1 MTPSH
6 EGHIAVSGPVAP
18 DEAARQEA
26 PTVGARM
33 STARFAWWKAGVP
46 IGLVALATIVARLP
60 SFGRQLFDSDEA
72 TVATMGMVVSRGGV
86 LYRDVIDRKPPLAA
100 MLYAATFW
108 VTDTRSLIP
117 VHVLAALGLAAAA
130 LIVASDVRRRASVT
144 AGWWAA
150 ALLIA
155 GAVAFRPAAGQA
167 ANYSQLALLPGCAA
181 IVLSRRGTARG
192 AAYAGLAL
200 GIATLTRQTWLI
212 GLGPAALGV
221 WLHGGRQRAHV
232 ALLVATTALT
242 IVAVALFAPFSA
254 FWHWTFSGNG
264 SLLFAVGHSQHVVTR
279 GWRTLRLFLI
289 GHVALCWLALRRG
302 WHFADLDLWA
312 WLAAGLVTVVVGFR
326 FFDHYWFQVLPPL
339 VLLAAPAI
347 DRHSVL
353 TRGLV
358 AVAVLAPTLWF
369 WTQAWSPNDFTD
381 NWTPLV
387 TEIRQQTH
395 AGDRI
400 TVWGAIPELYWRSGR
415 APGGGLVLTDFL
427 VGRSAG
433 FADGPERLRHATPGA
448 RAAWLRSMYAHPPK
462 LFLDTS
468 VAGIRSYGHY
478 PLKLLPPVSTFVAR
492 YYRRIA
498 TVSRVNIYELVH
510 RPTPVPPGRHA
521 TSSAGPPPF
530 VHSRNS
536 PGIWR

>member
-1 MTPSH
+1 MTPSR
-6 EGHIAVSGPVAP
+6 ERRVALAEPLAP
-18 DEAARQEA
+18 DEAARQHA
-26 PTVGARM
+26 PSGGARLSM
-33 STARFAWWKAGVP
+33 ARFASWKTGGP
-46 IGLVALATIVARLP
+46 IGLVLLGTIVARLP

-72 TVATMGMVVSRGGV
+72 TIATMGMVVSRGGV

-100 MLYAATFW
+100 ILYAATFW
-108 VTDTRSLIP
+108 VTDTRSLLP
-117 VHVLAALGLAAAA
+117 VHVIAALGLAAAA
-130 LIVASDVRRRASVT
+130 LVVAYDVRRRASAT

-150 ALLIA
+150 GLLIA
-155 GAVAFRPAAGQA
+155 GAVAFKPAAGQA

-181 IVLSRRGTARG
+181 IVLTRRGTARS

-200 GIATLTRQTWLI
+200 GIATLTRQTWII

-242 IVAVALFAPFSA
+242 IAAVGLFAPFSA

-264 SLLFAVGHSQHVVTR
+264 SLLFALGHSQHVATR
-279 GWRTLRLFLI
+279 GLHTLRLFLI
-289 GHVALCWLALRRG
+289 GHIALCWLALRRG
-302 WHFADLDLWA
+302 LHFADLDLWA
-312 WLAAGLVTVVVGFR
+312 WLLAGLATVVVGFR

-339 VLLAAPAI
+339 VLLAAPAV

-358 AVAVLAPTLWF
+358 AVAVVAPTLWF
-369 WTQAWSPNDFTD
+369 WTQAWSPKDFND

-387 TEIRQQTH
+387 AEIREQTH

-415 APGGGLVLTDFL
+415 APGGGLVLADFL

-433 FADGPERLRHATPGA
+433 LPEGRELLRNATPGA
-448 RAAWLRSMYAHPPK
+448 RTAWLRSLYAHPPK

-468 VAGIRSYGHY
+468 VANIRSYGHY
-478 PLKLLPPVSTFVAR
+478 PMKILPSVSNFVAR

-510 RPTPVPPGRHA
+510 RPPPVPPGRDT
-521 TSSAGPPPF
+521 TSSAHGAN
-530 VHSRNS
+530 V
-536 PGIWR
+536 GI